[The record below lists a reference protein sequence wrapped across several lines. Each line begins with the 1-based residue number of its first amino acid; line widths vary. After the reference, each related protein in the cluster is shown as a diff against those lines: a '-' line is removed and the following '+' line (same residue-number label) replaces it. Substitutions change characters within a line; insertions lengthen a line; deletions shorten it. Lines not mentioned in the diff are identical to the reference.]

1 MLEYVTGTLGESS
14 PQKAVV
20 ENSGLGYGLT
30 ISINTFQALPQQGST
45 VKLYIASVIREDA
58 HKFFG
63 FLTSQERDTFY
74 VLINVSGVGPKVAMA
89 ILGHLPLEDLQLAV
103 HHSNTQAIA
112 KVPGIGKKTAER
124 LIIELRDK
132 FKTLSLPEE
141 SSSSGIAD
149 DAISALTNLGYH
161 PVAAQRAV
169 RLVLG
174 GDTPPKILSEL
185 ISLALKSVK

>member
-1 MLEYVTGTLGESS
+1 MLEYITGTLGESS

-20 ENSGLGYGLT
+20 ENGGLGYGLT
-30 ISINTFQALPQQGST
+30 ISIYTFQELPQKGST

-63 FLTSQERDTFY
+63 FLTHQERDTFY
-74 VLINVSGVGPKVAMA
+74 LLINISGVGPKVAMA

-174 GDTPPKILSEL
+174 ESTPPKILSDL